1 MKHGETPHPEVS
13 SRRRGA
19 TPPPPAR
26 LSRFL
31 VRYVPGD
38 HLVHGLARMPNPFFA
53 HREIDDGDT
62 ASRGHALHF
71 FARHVAHEPR
81 GHAVEP
87 PRPPLAP
94 AAEVRPKPVLVSL
107 DAAAGIS
114 AGSNL
119 VLASKVS
126 QPAPSFSRPT
136 VSSIIGSASRQV
148 TTGIFRERAYFS
160 IRAFARRRR

>member
-1 MKHGETPHPEVS
+1 GHTARTITRDGAQRPGSMEAGGRGGGGTPHPEVS

-38 HLVHGLARMPNPFFA
+38 HLVHGLARMPDPFFA

-62 ASRGHALHF
+62 ASFGHALHF
-71 FARHVAHEPR
+71 FARHVAHEPG

-87 PRPPLAP
+87 
-94 AAEVRPKPVLVSL
+94 
-107 DAAAGIS
+107 
-114 AGSNL
+114 
-119 VLASKVS
+119 
-126 QPAPSFSRPT
+126 
-136 VSSIIGSASRQV
+136 
-148 TTGIFRERAYFS
+148 
-160 IRAFARRRR
+160 RRRLLGP